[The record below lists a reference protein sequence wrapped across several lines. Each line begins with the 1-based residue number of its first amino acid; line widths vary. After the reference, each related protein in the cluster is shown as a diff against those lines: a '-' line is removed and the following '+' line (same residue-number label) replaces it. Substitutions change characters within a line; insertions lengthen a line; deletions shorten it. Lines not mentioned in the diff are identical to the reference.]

1 VKFYRESY
9 RKLLSYGPW
18 ADLGIDEIDES
29 HIQEFKT
36 WALKG
41 AGRRNNGTGTP
52 VGKTTVNRYLAT
64 LRKALRYAQRKLKLI
79 DKVPV
84 IEQYSRDEGAER
96 ETDYVFSA
104 AEYAEWIGHAEERL
118 RSASILA
125 RHTGMCR
132 NEMIQLMKDCYQ
144 VAAEPAPDGKL
155 YAEVTIKRG
164 LKHRARKRK
173 LMVQGEAKEILDT
186 LVAASGCEYV
196 FTHPTDHTR
205 PLPNWAL
212 ENQMGRVRSRINSHP
227 DSGLHALRHT
237 FLTEAGS
244 TPIPSH
250 CNTWRGTIRLRPRCV
265 TCIRSKR
272 RCRSCLCG
280 WVGWNDRSQSY
291 IWSGCCKIGCSGK
304 CPLRRMTLTY

>member
-1 VKFYRESY
+1 MGITFDLGRTTSAGFQLVSHLCQSIGQLRLVHGGG
-9 RKLLSYGPW
+9 KLLR
-18 ADLGIDEIDES
+18 A
-29 HIQEFKT
+29 
-36 WALKG
+36 
-41 AGRRNNGTGTP
+41 
-52 VGKTTVNRYLAT
+52 
-64 LRKALRYAQRKLKLI
+64 
-79 DKVPV
+79 
-84 IEQYSRDEGAER
+84 EQ
-96 ETDYVFSA
+96 
-104 AEYAEWIGHAEERL
+104 
-118 RSASILA
+118 
-125 RHTGMCR
+125 
-132 NEMIQLMKDCYQ
+132 KDCYQ
-144 VAAEPAPDGKL
+144 AAAEPARDGKL
-155 YAEVTIKRG
+155 YAEVTIKRD
-164 LKHRARKRK
+164 LKRRARKRK

-280 WVGWNDRSQSY
+280 WVGWNDRSQS
-291 IWSGCCKIGCSGK
+291 
-304 CPLRRMTLTY
+304 